1 MNKPDFKK
9 LLNRHN
15 PHSTF
20 FDESSVLDALNESY
34 EIGKKSSEGEFTQ
47 LKEAFQS
54 LLYEH
59 VHMCKP
65 NKAITLFMEDWEKR
79 AGIY

>member
-1 MNKPDFKK
+1 MKPDFGK
-9 LLNRHN
+9 LLKKHQS
-15 PHSTF
+15 HSTLL
-20 FDESSVLDALNESY
+20 DESSMIKALEECYS
-34 EIGKKSSEGEFTQ
+34 IGKKTSEGEFNQ

-59 VHMCKP
+59 AHLC
-65 NKAITLFMEDWEKR
+65 NKKTSTTLFIEDWEKK

>member
-1 MNKPDFKK
+1 MKPDFKK
-9 LLNRHN
+9 ILKKHQA
-15 PHSTF
+15 HSTF
-20 FDESSVLDALNESY
+20 LDENLIISALEETYSM
-34 EIGKKSSEGEFTQ
+34 GKKNSEGEFNQ

-59 VHMCKP
+59 VHSCN
-65 NKAITLFMEDWEKR
+65 NKKAAVLLIEDWEKK

>member
-1 MNKPDFKK
+1 MKPDFKK
-9 LLNRHN
+9 ILKKHQSHTTIL
-15 PHSTF
+15 
-20 FDESSVLDALNESY
+20 DEKSIISALEETYSM
-34 EIGKKSSEGEFTQ
+34 GKKNSEGEFNQ

-59 VHMCKP
+59 AHSCN
-65 NKAITLFMEDWEKR
+65 NKKAAVLLIEDWEKK